1 MTTFRIPNR
10 WFSLHFHDFVGEC
23 SPAGTFDLYVA
34 LLSLKPQIPT
44 RIILFGC
51 PIDYPTLLIGLK
63 TGHQTGSAEST
74 WNPTPSIFVRCLVRD
89 ADDPRH
95 GFPRERQGSFPC
107 RWGFP
112 AMPPCVSPSLPTAAE
127 RSCSCEG
134 SGSTGNQASKP
145 LTMLL
150 EQSRSTSRDCRPNPD
165 AKGPK
170 PVVVGVHV
178 RLQGEVLNRW
188 LVMDSGT

>member
-1 MTTFRIPNR
+1 MPGSWDKKRKRSSWLRGRHDPKMMTTFRIPNR

-112 AMPPCVSPSLPTAAE
+112 AMPPCVSPSLPPRLKGVAAARGVVPRE
-127 RSCSCEG
+127 
-134 SGSTGNQASKP
+134 TKP
-145 LTMLL
+145 P
-150 EQSRSTSRDCRPNPD
+150 S
-165 AKGPK
+165 
-170 PVVVGVHV
+170 H
-178 RLQGEVLNRW
+178 
-188 LVMDSGT
+188 